1 MNPGGFLNRALH
13 SKLSDDLFLGR
24 EKRRAMTASSRDS
37 MDSTDYR
44 SAASL
49 DQDLSEL
56 SRTAG
61 HSGMA
66 QAVMRDLS
74 DERKKLSRSLDI
86 DPISA
91 SRTPSANREPPLK
104 TRYEE
109 HSFACESCRMAA
121 RRLFDRTLLPFVCG
135 DLCFL
140 EACLS
145 TVSMTSAGTA
155 SIKNVVLFFD
165 KPQERSKLV
174 SQPSAEINHEVL
186 IVQFLKRHVFFYLWY
201 ALSCDLILNF
211 KKFSPQ
217 LHLGTANAPGTN
229 ATACSTRWSTRTS
242 ATAPVPRY
250 PDLRASLPNVRP
262 FLSHFCFGLTLFDLV
277 SPSRYFH
284 CL

>member
-1 MNPGGFLNRALH
+1 
-13 SKLSDDLFLGR
+13 
-24 EKRRAMTASSRDS
+24 

-121 RRLFDRTLLPFVCG
+121 RRLFVFAGASVSLRRDSPQSVLPYG
-135 DLCFL
+135 
-140 EACLS
+140 
-145 TVSMTSAGTA
+145 TS
-155 SIKNVVLFFD
+155 
-165 KPQERSKLV
+165 RYSKHR
-174 SQPSAEINHEVL
+174 N
-186 IVQFLKRHVFFYLWY
+186 VFF
-201 ALSCDLILNF
+201 LISH
-211 KKFSPQ
+211 KSE
-217 LHLGTANAPGTN
+217 AN
-229 ATACSTRWSTRTS
+229 
-242 ATAPVPRY
+242 
-250 PDLRASLPNVRP
+250 
-262 FLSHFCFGLTLFDLV
+262 
-277 SPSRYFH
+277 
-284 CL
+284 